1 MFSDR
6 KNQTQQINNLI
17 KKTQPE
23 LKKRNFSFVN
33 VGWDDCSRGYG
44 SSIGPNISDWS
55 FQLKNGEIL
64 PFIRGPNYQ
73 DKTMTMRAKDI
84 AIVVGNENSKG
95 QLYPINFQQYLSNYG
110 KYTSGVPDDTNLQAS
125 ENELVTIRF
134 ISVIVPEDKYGTCEL
149 VPTSYN
155 YQTKDRKDPKNIIG
169 ASFHLGTGSRTDG
182 PKSEGVYLVKTHSN
196 GFQEN
201 TYFRITN
208 ENKESDDQKKATKS
222 CLGTRST
229 GLGRNRV
236 MCFQIPR
243 KQKKKVQYRGAP
255 PNKIYRCRGISKG
268 NVSYGSSAGEHQ
280 MVNGIEYE
288 RDKTQNVTLT
298 FAYYYTLPQSGEFTE
313 SEINDIMDTID
324 KSYTDIKSEWTGS
337 LVTGEGVDKFKEKK
351 PLIVLPEIKEEDY
364 LTYNQKVTQFPKDPS
379 SFFVFPS

>member
-1 MFSDR
+1 MFSNR
-6 KNQTQQINNLI
+6 KNQSQQINDLI

-23 LKKRNFSFVN
+23 LKKRNYSFVN
-33 VGWDDCSRGYG
+33 VGWDDCSRGFS

-55 FQLKNGEIL
+55 FQLKNGYVL

-73 DKTMTMRAKDI
+73 DKTLTMRAKDI
-84 AIVVGNENSKG
+84 AIVVGNENPNG

-110 KYTSGVPDDTNLQAS
+110 KYTPGIPDDINLES
-125 ENELVTIRF
+125 SDNELVTIRF
-134 ISVIVPEDKYGTCEL
+134 ISVIVPEDEYGTCEL

-196 GFQEN
+196 GYQEN
-201 TYFRITN
+201 TYYRITN
-208 ENKESDDQKKATKS
+208 ENKETEEQKKATKS

-243 KQKKKVQYRGAP
+243 KQKNKIQYRGCTS
-255 PNKIYRCRGISKG
+255 KTLFRGGGVSKG
-268 NVSYGSSAGEHQ
+268 NVSYGTSTGEHK

-298 FAYYYTLPQSGEFTE
+298 FAYYYTLPKSGEFNI
-313 SEINDIMDTID
+313 SEIEEIMNTID

-337 LVTGEGVDKFKEKK
+337 LVTGEGFDKFKKKK

-364 LTYNQKVTQFPKDPS
+364 LTYNQKITNFPKDND